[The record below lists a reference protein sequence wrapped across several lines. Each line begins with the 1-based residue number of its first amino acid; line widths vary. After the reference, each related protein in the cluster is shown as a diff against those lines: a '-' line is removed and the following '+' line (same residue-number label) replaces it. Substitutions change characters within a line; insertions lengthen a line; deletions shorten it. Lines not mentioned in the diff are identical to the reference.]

1 MLARA
6 LISTVA
12 GRLVAISS
20 TAGSTASVLIA
31 TRICASLSRRA
42 ETSIARVAEGVA
54 ARGRLVAV
62 ASTTSGTGAEVVAA
76 RVGASVVG

>member
-20 TAGSTASVLIA
+20 TAGSTTSVLIA
-31 TRICASLSRRA
+31 TRVCASLSRRA
-42 ETSIARVAEGVA
+42 ETSIARIAESVA
-54 ARGRLVAV
+54 ARGGLVAV
-62 ASTTSGTGAEVVAA
+62 AGAAGGT
-76 RVGASVVG
+76 